1 MRPAALPTL
10 AVHHVSIAVADLD
23 AAIAWYADIF
33 GLEVEQRMDASSFGL
48 RGAFLR
54 RPGVRLELWQSLA
67 LSADAEAR
75 RAPRMDLKVMGTKH
89 LAFVVPDLPAAM
101 AALLQRGVEVLMV
114 QRARTEP
121 MLPDPEPLAPGK
133 PRLFAA
139 FIADPFG
146 TAIEVI
152 DGAQVG
158 DGV

>member
-1 MRPAALPTL
+1 MKTPALPVL
-10 AVHHVSIAVADLD
+10 AMHHVSIAVPDLD
-23 AAIAWYADIF
+23 AAVGWYSDIF

-54 RPGVRLELWQSLA
+54 RPGVRLELWQSLS
-67 LSADAEAR
+67 LPADPAAR
-75 RAPRMDLKVMGTKH
+75 RAPKMDLKITGTKH
-89 LAFVVPDLPAAM
+89 LAFVVPDLPAALATM
-101 AALLQRGVEVLMV
+101 LQRGVEVLMV
-114 QRARTEP
+114 QRARTDP
-121 MLPDPEPLAPGK
+121 MLPDPAPLAPGK

>member
-1 MRPAALPTL
+1 MKTPALPVL
-10 AVHHVSIAVADLD
+10 AMHHVSIAVP
-23 AAIAWYADIF
+23 
-33 GLEVEQRMDASSFGL
+33 E
-48 RGAFLR
+48 
-54 RPGVRLELWQSLA
+54 
-67 LSADAEAR
+67 
-75 RAPRMDLKVMGTKH
+75 
-89 LAFVVPDLPAAM
+89 LPAALATM
-101 AALLQRGVEVLMV
+101 LQRGVEVLMV

-121 MLPDPEPLAPGK
+121 MLPDPAPLAPGK

>member
-1 MRPAALPTL
+1 MNIPALPALTI
-10 AVHHVSIAVADLD
+10 HHVSIAVPDLE
-23 AAIAWYADIF
+23 AAIGWYGEIF
-33 GLEVEQRMDASSFGL
+33 GFEVEQRMDAASFGL

-67 LSADAEAR
+67 PPATPDAR
-75 RAPRMDLKVMGTKH
+75 RAPKMDLRITGTKH
-89 LAFVVPDLPAAM
+89 LAFVVPDLSAAM

-121 MLPDPEPLAPGK
+121 MRPDPEPLAPGK

-146 TAIEVI
+146 TAIELI

-158 DGV
+158 EGV